1 MNESLSKQQKSQ
13 QTHYFQKGIAYLMLL
28 EIEYD
33 RLRTMSS
40 MTRNMTRTNR
50 PIRGKALAI
59 SSEYESILA
68 TEILSITILSIL
80 GLVLIIIN
88 ATLIA

>member
-1 MNESLSKQQKSQ
+1 M
-13 QTHYFQKGIAYLMLL
+13 
-28 EIEYD
+28 
-33 RLRTMSS
+33 RS
-40 MTRNMTRTNR
+40 MTRNMTHSNR
-50 PIRGKALAI
+50 PLTGQALAI

-68 TEILSITILSIL
+68 TEILSINVLSLL